1 MVWNLFKLQAM
12 FDIDKWQEIFATIQ
26 KNKMRTFL
34 TGFSVAWGIF
44 MLMILLGSGNGL
56 SNGVAQNFMNDA
68 VNAMWIWRGETTL
81 AYQGMKPGRTIKF
94 VNEDQDLIKKVSGVG
109 VASGRYFMGNTRYSY
124 DKESGE
130 YTTITC
136 QPELIQVENI
146 EIHEGRFINQ
156 IGVIQK
162 RKVVVIG
169 ADIKKALF
177 KDSTAIGEYV
187 NINTVPF
194 KVIGVCTEPGST
206 RNRNAYMPLST
217 AQMIFNGSNQIHNL
231 ALTVNAE
238 TLGESQAIE
247 EQIRNVLGK
256 KHKFDPKDDGAI
268 GLYNKLENYIQTM
281 KIFQA
286 IKIFIWII
294 GMGTLIAGIVGV
306 SNIMLIVVKE
316 RTKEIGIRKALGASP
331 ASVVGLILLESI
343 MITTVAGYIGLVM
356 GTGLMEMINYFMVQS
371 AEVAAAAAEN
381 GGRAGESVFL
391 NPTVDFNIAVSATLL
406 LIVAGA
412 IAGYI
417 PAKRAARIKPIVALR
432 DE

>member
-1 MVWNLFKLQAM
+1 M
-12 FDIDKWQEIFATIQ
+12 FDIDKWQEIFATIK

-56 SNGVAQNFMNDA
+56 SNGVANNFMNDA
-68 VNAMWIWRGETTL
+68 VNAMWIWRGETTIP
-81 AYQGMKPGRTIKF
+81 YQGMKSGRPIQF
-94 VNEDQDLIKKVSGVG
+94 QNQDQEIVQKVSGVG
-109 VASGRYFMGNTRYSY
+109 VSSGRYFMGNTRYSY
-124 DKESGE
+124 LKESGE

-136 QPELIQVENI
+136 QPALKEVENLSLN
-146 EIHEGRFINQ
+146 EGRFINQ
-156 IGVIQK
+156 LDIIQK

-169 ADIKKALF
+169 SDIKTALF
-177 KDSTAIGEYV
+177 KDSVALGEYV
-187 NINTVPF
+187 NINMVPF
-194 KVIGVCTEPGST
+194 KVVGICTEPGST

-217 AQMIFNGSNQIHNL
+217 AQMIFSGSNKLHNL
-231 ALTVNAE
+231 ALTINAT
-238 TLGESQAIE
+238 TLEESQAIE
-247 EQIRNVLGK
+247 EQIRNVLGRQ
-256 KHKFDPKDDGAI
+256 HKFDPKDEGAI

-294 GMGTLIAGIVGV
+294 GIGTLIAGIVGV

-316 RTKEIGIRKALGASP
+316 RTKEIGIRKAIGASP
-331 ASVVGLILLESI
+331 SSVIGLILLESI
-343 MITTVAGYIGLVM
+343 MITTIAGYIGLVL

-371 AEVAAAAAEN
+371 V
-381 GGRAGESVFL
+381 GTGPSQQDSGTIFL
-391 NPTVDFNIAVSATLL
+391 NPTVDINIAVYSTLL

-417 PAKRAARIKPIVALR
+417 PAKRAASIKPIVALR